1 MAEKVIFNAFI
12 GDYDGHGEWVDMTED
27 VDVIQQIVDKYT
39 RNGQRDLLISDYSSS
54 YIPVSLDIDYMSVND
69 VIELAQTIQSL
80 VNSYESINIVR
91 TIVGAAD
98 TFKSG
103 SESIAEF
110 IENSDFYIYENCS
123 SMADV
128 AMQVIEESGRMDEL
142 PTWAQSYFDY
152 EKYGRDLEIEGQ
164 FYYGQS
170 EMLPDKKLCGEE

>member
-1 MAEKVIFNAFI
+1 MAANNRTILNCFL
-12 GDYDGHGEWVDMTED
+12 GDYDGRGEWVDMTQDIED
-27 VDVIQQIVDKYT
+27 IQKIVDKYT

-54 YIPVSLDIDYMSVND
+54 YIPTHLDIDYMSVND

-91 TIVGAAD
+91 AIIGAAD
-98 TFKSG
+98 AFRSG

-110 IENSDFYIYENCS
+110 IENNDFYIYENCA

-128 AMQVIEESGRMDEL
+128 AMQVIEEGGRMDEL
-142 PTWAQSYFDY
+142 PEWARDYFDY

-164 FYYGQS
+164 FHYGGNDIYV
-170 EMLPDKKLCGEE
+170 EIGG

>member
-1 MAEKVIFNAFI
+1 MAERTILKCFL

-27 VDVIQQIVDKYT
+27 VDVIQKIVDRYT

-54 YIPVSLDIDYMSVND
+54 YIPTSLDIDYMSVND

-80 VNSYESINIVR
+80 VNSYESINVVR
-91 TIVGAAD
+91 AVIGAAD
-98 TFKSG
+98 TFKND

-128 AMQVIEESGRMDEL
+128 AMQIVDEAGRLDEL
-142 PTWAQSYFDY
+142 PEWAQDYFDY

-164 FYYGQS
+164 FFYGGNDIYV
-170 EMLPDKKLCGEE
+170 EIGG

>member
-1 MAEKVIFNAFI
+1 MAEKVILNAFI

-27 VDVIQQIVDKYT
+27 VDVIQKIVDRYT

-54 YIPVSLDIDYMSVND
+54 YIPGNLDIDYMSIND

-91 TIVGAAD
+91 AIISAAD
-98 TFKSG
+98 TFRSG

-110 IENSDFYIYENCS
+110 IENNDFYIYENCA

-128 AMQVIEESGRMDEL
+128 AMQIIDEAGRLDEL
-142 PTWAQSYFDY
+142 PQWARPYFDY

-164 FYYGQS
+164 FYYGGNDIYV
-170 EMLPDKKLCGEE
+170 EFNG

>member
-1 MAEKVIFNAFI
+1 MAEKVILKCFL
-12 GDYDGHGEWVDMTED
+12 GDYDGHGEWVDMAED
-27 VDVIQQIVDKYT
+27 VDVIQEIVDKYT

-54 YIPVSLDIDYMSVND
+54 YIPTHLDIDYMSVND

-91 TIVGAAD
+91 AVIGAAD
-98 TFKSG
+98 TFRSG

-142 PTWAQSYFDY
+142 PQWAQSYFDY
-152 EKYGRDLEIEGQ
+152 DKFGRDLEIEGQ
-164 FYYGQS
+164 FFYAGNNLYVEIDG
-170 EMLPDKKLCGEE
+170 